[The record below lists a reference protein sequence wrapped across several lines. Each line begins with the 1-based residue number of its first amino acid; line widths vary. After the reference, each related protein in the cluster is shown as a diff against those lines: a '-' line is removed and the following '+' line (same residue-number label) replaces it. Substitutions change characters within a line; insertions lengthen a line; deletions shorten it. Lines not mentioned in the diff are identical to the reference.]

1 MTTFDEEFAREV
13 LRCGEYIKDVDGIF
27 SETWMGLRCNMRIR
41 IIKYYPTNA
50 CMVEPEYYWCKM
62 INGDIVEFEEIGV
75 N

>member
-1 MTTFDEEFAREV
+1 M
-13 LRCGEYIKDVDGIF
+13 RCGEYIKDENYVVENERLCYI
-27 SETWMGLRCNMRIR
+27 SYVRIR